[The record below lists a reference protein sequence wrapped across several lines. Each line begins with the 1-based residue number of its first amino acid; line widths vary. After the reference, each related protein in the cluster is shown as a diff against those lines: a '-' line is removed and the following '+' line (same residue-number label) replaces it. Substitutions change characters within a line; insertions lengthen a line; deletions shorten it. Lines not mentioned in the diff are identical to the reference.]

1 MLRFL
6 LLSALV
12 LFPLGCATGG
22 PGSPRTPSPRR
33 VALVVENQAAE
44 DIVVELNRGTA
55 HIPLGTV
62 RARETRRFTLDPSML
77 GSGSDLVLA
86 AHMCL
91 GTTEHRSVGFYVSPG
106 DRVEWE
112 VEVVLGRSALTVR

>member
-1 MLRFL
+1 
-6 LLSALV
+6 V
-12 LFPLGCATGG
+12 T
-22 PGSPRTPSPRR
+22 
-33 VALVVENQAAE
+33 LVVENQAPE

-55 HIPLGTV
+55 HIPIGTV
-62 RARETRRFTLDPSML
+62 RSRESRRFTLDPAIL

-91 GTTEHRSVGFYVSPG
+91 GTTEHRSVEFHVSPG
-106 DRVEWE
+106 DLVEWE